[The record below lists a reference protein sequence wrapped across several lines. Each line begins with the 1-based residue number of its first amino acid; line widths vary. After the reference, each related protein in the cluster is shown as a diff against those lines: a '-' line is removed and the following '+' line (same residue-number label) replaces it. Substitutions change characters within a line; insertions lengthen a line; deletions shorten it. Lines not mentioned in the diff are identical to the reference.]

1 MPQLSTFP
9 IHTKEC
15 AMSESSTGRV
25 VVLVVEDD
33 ANIRDLLTD
42 VLTDEGYDVVA
53 AANGG
58 EALGAL
64 STLWPDLVTL
74 DLNLPDL
81 TGEWV
86 LTKLREQADARKPP
100 VVVITA
106 KLAIAPE
113 VRNLAEAIV
122 PKPFQLDE
130 LLDIIHSFVPLPER
144 DRERG
149 AT

>member
-1 MPQLSTFP
+1 MT
-9 IHTKEC
+9 
-15 AMSESSTGRV
+15 ESSGERV

-33 ANIRDLLTD
+33 ANIRNLLTD
-42 VLTDEGYDVVA
+42 VLTEEGYDVVA

-64 STLWPDLVTL
+64 STIWPNLMTL

-86 LTKLREQADARKPP
+86 LTKLREQAEARKPP

-106 KLAIAPE
+106 KLGIAPE
-113 VRNLAEAIV
+113 VRKMADAIV
-122 PKPFQLDE
+122 PKPFELAE
-130 LLDIIHSFVPLPER
+130 LLNIIHGFTPPPER
-144 DRERG
+144 ADTSG
-149 AT
+149 DSV